1 MKEKRGLTAIETMTE
16 DYVAR
21 RLEASGIV
29 QGVGFRPFVYQ
40 LAKKYNLK
48 GDVANTSTGVTIYIE
63 GALSNIESFSQDLAQ
78 KNPPLSCITK
88 ISVDPEAV
96 KNTKGFTIVKS
107 KNSIGKSALISP
119 DVSVCDDCLRELFD
133 PADRR
138 YRYPFINCTNCGPR
152 YTIIDDIPYD
162 RPKTSMKHFKMCKR
176 CQAEYDNPEN
186 RRFHAQPNA
195 CDVCGPH
202 VTLYDNTRRK
212 IEVENPIK
220 KTAALLKQGF
230 ILAIKGLGG
239 YHLAADAENNDAV
252 TLLRKR
258 KHREE
263 KPLAVMSVNLE
274 SVRRY
279 AYITPEEQALLTSIQ
294 RPIVILKKKQPGT
307 PDFKSLAD
315 AVAPGNRYFG
325 AMLPYTPLHYLLLS
339 QGLTGHYFTALVM
352 TSGNMSEEPIA
363 IDNDDAF
370 KRLLGIADYFLIH
383 DRDIYLRSDDSI
395 IRRSAGAVRF
405 IRRSRGYIPA
415 PVFLKKKA
423 IPILACG
430 AELKNTICLTK
441 EDRAFLSQHIGD
453 LENLA
458 TYDFFQLTI
467 RHMKRILDISPE
479 VIACDLHP
487 DYLSTRYAMEQ
498 DGVEKVRVQHHHAHI
513 VSCMAENKLNGD
525 VIGLA
530 FDGTG
535 YGTDGA
541 IWGGE
546 ILVADEEKFMRKA
559 HISYVPMPGGEAAI
573 KEPWRMAVSY
583 LYDAFGEEFFN
594 FNLAMINKI
603 DKKKLNI
610 IVEMILKKVN
620 SPLTSSLGRL
630 FDSVASMV
638 GIRNHVY
645 FEGQA
650 AMELEMVACE
660 NLCKSYDYE
669 WVTGD
674 VIKVLPGP
682 IIRGIVKDIDK
693 GLHISEISGKFH
705 FTLVQL
711 YSDLCDSIRKE
722 TGLKRVV
729 LSGGVFQNSLLLTGL
744 SETLE
749 KKDFKVFT
757 HRLVP
762 ANDGGISLGQ
772 AVIAAALRAA

>member
-1 MKEKRGLTAIETMTE
+1 LTMAE

-40 LAKKYNLK
+40 LAKKYDLK
-48 GDVANTSTGVTIYIE
+48 GDVANTSSGVTIYIE

-88 ISVDPEAV
+88 ISVYPEAV
-96 KNTKGFTIVKS
+96 KDIKRFTIAKS

-138 YRYPFINCTNCGPR
+138 YLYPFINCTNCGPR
-152 YTIIDDIPYD
+152 YTIINDVPYD

-176 CQAEYDNPEN
+176 CQAEYDDPEN

-195 CDVCGPH
+195 CALCGPH
-202 VTLYDNTRRK
+202 VALYDNGRRK
-212 IEVENPIK
+212 VETERPIE

-239 YHLAADAENNDAV
+239 YHLAADAENSAAV
-252 TLLRKR
+252 TFLRKR

-263 KPLAVMSVNLE
+263 KPLAVMSVNLKCI
-274 SVRRY
+274 RRY
-279 AYITPEEQALLTSIQ
+279 ADIKPEEQALLTSIQ
-294 RPIVILKKKQPGT
+294 RPIVLLKKKQPGS
-307 PDFKSLAD
+307 PDFKPLAD
-315 AVAPGNRYFG
+315 EVAPGNRYFG
-325 AMLPYTPLHYLLLS
+325 AMLPYTPLHYLLLN
-339 QGLTGHYFTALVM
+339 QGLTGQDFAALVM

-370 KRLLGIADYFLIH
+370 KRLSGIADYFLVH
-383 DRDIYLRSDDSI
+383 NRDIYLRSDDSI

-415 PVFLKKKA
+415 PVFLRKKVM
-423 IPILACG
+423 PILACG

-441 EDRAFLSQHIGD
+441 EDRVFLSQHIGD

-458 TYDFFQLTI
+458 TYEFFQMTI
-467 RHMKRILDISPE
+467 RHMKRILDIRPE
-479 VIACDLHP
+479 IIACDLHP
-487 DYLSTRYAMEQ
+487 DYMSTRYAMEQ
-498 DGVEKVRVQHHHAHI
+498 DRVEKVQVQHHHAHI
-513 VSCMAENKLNGD
+513 VSCMAENRLDGD
-525 VIGLA
+525 VIGLS

-546 ILVADEEKFMRKA
+546 ILVADEEKFTRKA
-559 HISYVPMPGGEAAI
+559 HIYYVPMPGGAVAI

-583 LYDAFGEEFFN
+583 LYDTFGEEFFN
-594 FNLAMINKI
+594 FNLEPIKKI

-620 SPLTSSLGRL
+620 SPLTSSLGRF
-630 FDSVASMV
+630 FDSVASIV
-638 GIRNHVY
+638 GIRNHVH

-650 AMELEMVACE
+650 AMELEMAADE
-660 NLCKSYDYE
+660 KSRESYDYE
-669 WVTGD
+669 WVSGD
-674 VIKVLPGP
+674 VYKVLPQP
-682 IIRGIVKDIDK
+682 IIRGVVKDIKD
-693 GLHISEISGKFH
+693 GVNISEISSKFH
-705 FTLVQL
+705 FTLVRL
-711 YSDLCDSIRKE
+711 YSDLCETIRKE
-722 TGLKRVV
+722 TELKRVV

-744 SETLE
+744 AQALE
-749 KKDFKVFT
+749 ERGFKVFT
-757 HRLVP
+757 HKLVP

-772 AVIAAALRAA
+772 AVVAAAIVGK